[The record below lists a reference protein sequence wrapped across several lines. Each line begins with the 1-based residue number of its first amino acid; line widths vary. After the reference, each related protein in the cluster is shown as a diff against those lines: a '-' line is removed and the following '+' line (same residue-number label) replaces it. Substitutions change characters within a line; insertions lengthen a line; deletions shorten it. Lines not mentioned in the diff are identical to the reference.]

1 MARCY
6 WLCQFFDAENLG
18 ANQINAVKTM
28 GLPQSIQNQG
38 FTPIPNLPISAIVC
52 EASQVQRNILAGM
65 LKQVGFNVVTTC
77 TCEET
82 ISALNSRPADLL
94 ITGIEFDGMS
104 GLDLCWHV
112 KSAPSLAHVYTIII
126 TASSKKDRVVESLD
140 SGADDFLRKPYD
152 QSELKARLR
161 AASRIIRMQQH
172 LKALADTDP
181 LTGAANRRS
190 FLRRLKDEV
199 SRAKRYSSPLS
210 VAVVDL
216 DHFKQINDTF
226 GHAVGDD
233 VIVASVQAFV
243 AGLRTHDLVGRL
255 GGEEFALLMPE
266 TTGERAASVAERLR
280 EDVENMQISD
290 GKGGLVPITASFGI
304 ASSASQDETG
314 ERLLQLADEALYEAK
329 KAGRNRV
336 HAEAGDAYV

>member
-1 MARCY
+1 MGAGH
-6 WLCQFFDAENLG
+6 LG
-18 ANQINAVKTM
+18 VKQISAVNTM
-28 GLPQSIQNQG
+28 GLPQSVQNQG
-38 FTPIPNLPISAIVC
+38 FTPVPELPISAIVC
-52 EASQVQRNILAGM
+52 EASQVQRSILSGM
-65 LKQVGFNVVTTC
+65 LKQVGFNVTTTS

-82 ISALNSRPADLL
+82 IACLNAQPTDLVV
-94 ITGIEFDGMS
+94 TGIEFDGMS
-104 GLDLCWHV
+104 GLDLCRHV
-112 KSAPSLAHVYTIII
+112 KSAPSLAHVYTIIV

-161 AASRIIRMQQH
+161 AASRIVRMQQH

-199 SRAKRYSSPLS
+199 ARAKRYTSPLAI
-210 VAVVDL
+210 AVVDL

-226 GHAVGDD
+226 GHAIGDD
-233 VIVASVQAFV
+233 VIVASVQSFV

-266 TTGERAASVAERLR
+266 TTGEMAASVAERLR
-280 EDVENMQISD
+280 QSIEEMKIGD
-290 GKGGLVPITASFGI
+290 GKGGFVPVTASFGI
-304 ASSASQDETG
+304 ASSAAQDETA

-329 KAGRNRV
+329 NAGRNRV
-336 HAEAGDAYV
+336 FAEAGDAYA